1 MSDEAVAEARA
12 ELAETEAV
20 FGPDHPQTTK
30 ARIKVADALTH
41 VGLYAEELPLR
52 ERILADRMAQFGAE
66 NSDTATACHNY
77 GFNLYRNDRPL
88 EGIPYMERAA
98 RDLAP
103 FVLPNGPAL
112 FFLRRNLATVL
123 DSAGRPADAIAM
135 QEQMLEEQRE
145 DLKVDA
151 DGIRR
156 VRLSLVSAYRT
167 FSGPG
172 QEQMRAKGEALWQL
186 IVQTQ
191 EELSG
196 ADDPET
202 LRLRNQFAVFYART
216 GQNRKALPLYQRIL
230 ADRERVLGPEDSETL
245 LSRSNLAICHDA
257 LDDRESAAKFF
268 GPLYEQRL
276 RLLGEDH
283 DDTLDTLDRL
293 AVCVYNLSRYEEAE
307 KYFALL
313 VEARSRLGGPDD
325 RTRTNYL
332 NWLGWS
338 HYRAGHYKNSFKA
351 LSSCLED
358 RERILGADDPDT
370 MAARH
375 AVGDFLQAREE
386 YDEAISVLERTL
398 ADRERILGPGKENTV
413 KTRSLLAKAL
423 IADEQYDAGVA
434 RRREDVEAIER
445 EYGPEDRKTILAVTR
460 LGHAEKSAMLYPAA
474 LADYVRALTTAE
486 RVLGPEHPDTVP
498 ARYAV
503 AVRYQ
508 GAARFAE
515 AEPLFEQV
523 LENYQRNYGAQDT
536 RTLSIRWE
544 IARCHDGAGHADQ
557 ALEEYRALL
566 ADAER
571 SLPENNWLRTNLAA
585 ELVEPPPSCWR
596 TRETLTGHKLWQV
609 ALGAILRAEVADIGY
624 TLDVLYT
631 RHWLDRRQ
639 TVNDMSRWWGMRSR
653 EDLLGTQRRLATVG
667 HRAGLVEALGHEPL
681 AWDIARYANNV
692 REGVAA
698 GFIDETEAWD
708 LYDEVTEVTAQTYDS
723 WAAFTADYIAGRGQW
738 LGLDGSESESDWP
751 TAHRRKIEAVDR
763 LLDPDNTASVFNR
776 APWDTVRKT
785 EAP

>member
-30 ARIKVADALTH
+30 ARVKLSDALSAIGRH
-41 VGLYAEELPLR
+41 AEELAVS
-52 ERILADRMAQFGAE
+52 ERILADRMAQLGAE
-66 NSDTATACHNY
+66 NIDTATACHNY
-77 GFNLYRNDRPL
+77 GLSLHRNGRSL
-88 EGIPYMERAA
+88 EGIPYIERAA
-98 RDLAP
+98 RDVAP
-103 FVLPNGPAL
+103 FVLPNGPTL
-112 FFLRRNLATVL
+112 FSVRRNLAAVL
-123 DSAGRPADAIAM
+123 DAAGRPADAIAL
-135 QEQMLEEQRE
+135 QEQLLEEQGE
-145 DLKVDA
+145 DPKVDK

-156 VRLSLVSAYRT
+156 VRLSLVNAYRT
-167 FSGPG
+167 YTGPG
-172 QEQMRAKGEALWQL
+172 IEQMRAKGEALWQV

-230 ADRERVLGPEDSETL
+230 ADRERVLGPEHSETL
-245 LSRSNLAICHDA
+245 LSRSNLGICYSA
-257 LDDRESAAKFF
+257 LDEDVAAADLFET
-268 GPLYEQRL
+268 LYEQRL
-276 RLLGEDH
+276 RLLGQDH
-283 DDTLDTLDRL
+283 ADTLDTLDRL
-293 AVCVYNLSRYEEAE
+293 AACSYDVQRYDKSA
-307 KYFALL
+307 KYYELL

-338 HYRAGHYKNSFKA
+338 HYRAGHYKNSIKA
-351 LSSCLED
+351 LRSCLAD
-358 RERILGADDPDT
+358 RERILGVDDPDT
-370 MAARH
+370 IAARH
-375 AVGDFLQAREE
+375 AVGDYLQAREE
-386 YDEAISVLERTL
+386 YDEAIPVLERAL
-398 ADRERILGPGKENTV
+398 ADRERVLGPGNDNTV
-413 KTRSLLAKAL
+413 KTRSLLASTL
-423 IADEQYDAGVA
+423 IADEQYDAGAA
-434 RRREDVEAIER
+434 RRLEDVEALER
-445 EYGPEDRKTILAVTR
+445 ECGPEDRKTILAVTR
-460 LGHAEKSAMLYPAA
+460 LGHAEKAAMRYPAA
-474 LADYVRALTTAE
+474 LAAYTRALTSAE

-515 AEPLFEQV
+515 AAPLFEQV
-523 LENYQRNYGAQDT
+523 LGNYQRNYGAQDT

-544 IARCHDGAGHADQ
+544 IARCHDGAGLADQ

-571 SLPENNWLRTNLAA
+571 NLPEDNWLRSNLSADLA
-585 ELVEPPPSCWR
+585 VPPPTCWR
-596 TRETLTGHKLWQV
+596 TREALSGRRLWQV

-653 EDLLGTQRRLATVG
+653 EDLLEAQHRLATTG
-667 HRAGLVEALGHEPL
+667 HRAELVHTLGHEPL
-681 AWDIARYANNV
+681 AWDMARYANNI

-698 GFIDETEAWD
+698 GYLEESEAWE
-708 LYDEVTEVTAQTYDS
+708 LYDQVTEVTAQTYDS

-738 LGLDGSESESDWP
+738 LGLSGSEPQSRWP

-763 LLDPDNTASVFNR
+763 LLDPENKASVFNR
-776 APWDTVRKT
+776 APWDTALKA
-785 EAP
+785 EAL